1 MSEEEIRRIAE
12 TKAKELAKISDKA
25 YLRSLSQKYV
35 KITKDRG
42 KPGKVEL
49 TKAWVARFVDD
60 SKYEG
65 AWVELVL
72 DEHGNVL
79 RIEQS
84 R

>member
-1 MSEEEIRRIAE
+1 MNEEEIKRIAE
-12 TKAKELAKISDKA
+12 TRAKELAKISDKA
-25 YLRSLSQKYV
+25 YLRSLGQRYV
-35 KITKDRG
+35 KVTEDRA

-49 TKAWVARFVDD
+49 KKAWVARFTDD
-60 SKYEG
+60 TRYEG

-72 DEHGNVL
+72 DEQGNVL